1 MRKGLI
7 SGALRLFSIISCVLI
22 FVFSPSST
30 LSAAAQTATSSATNV
45 TSLSQSL
52 LSAVRKAQ
60 FNQVIDY
67 GPYDEACPGKNFCPS
82 PALPVANVP
91 NVDIA
96 VIQLDRNGGAI
107 GAANVLLSR
116 DYPQGQLVPI
126 DQSYGTSAVRWRRW
140 DIARWDG
147 GTYSSAN
154 GKQLTTKGWTDNPLL
169 TSADD
174 IVPGR
179 ESASYQ
185 FMSPYPASL
194 FKLLVAYRIM
204 RLVDAGSITLTQPY
218 LYAETRETR
227 SVQGWLEP
235 MIIYS
240 DNTSTRAL
248 VKLLHDMN
256 QVGAMNA
263 EFRDLGLDTLQINN
277 TDPATGGGWQPGQIH
292 MTALDTARLLWLIE
306 GASDNR
312 PLWRRPNG
320 QLVTSSELSSTSR
333 SYLKG
338 VLARQGFNEVLST
351 SNFCNAPN
359 TQPGIPA
366 PVPAEWIN
374 PSDGTV
380 TVDGIPYGQD
390 VRPCNATA
398 EVSFAH
404 KTGLTFNYGA
414 DAGIV
419 QSLPGKPYR
428 HYVIALIA
436 NLGYRY
442 TDPVFADRT
451 SLPCFDAVGGICY
464 TQRIPAVAKQ
474 IDSNIQ

>member
-1 MRKGLI
+1 MKKSLLFY
-7 SGALRLFSIISCVLI
+7 ALRLFVAVGCILMV
-22 FVFSPSST
+22 VFSPVAT
-30 LSAAAQTATSSATNV
+30 LSVAAQTATGSVTPTTN
-45 TSLSQSL
+45 LSKSL
-52 LSAVRKAQ
+52 LSAVQNAQ

-67 GPYDEACPGKNFCPS
+67 GPYGEACPGKNFCPS
-82 PALPVANVP
+82 PALPIANAP

-96 VIQLDRNGGAI
+96 VIQLDRNGGVLD
-107 GAANVLLSR
+107 AANVLLSR
-116 DYPQGQLVPI
+116 DYPNGQLVPI
-126 DQSYGTSAVRWRRW
+126 DQNYGTSSVRWRRW
-140 DIARWDG
+140 DIARSDG
-147 GTYSSAN
+147 GTFSSAN
-154 GKQLTTKGWTDNPLL
+154 GQQLSTKGWTNNPPL
-169 TSADD
+169 TNADD

-179 ESASYQ
+179 ENAPYQ

-194 FKLLVAYRIM
+194 FKLLIAYRVM
-204 RLVDAGSITLTQPY
+204 RLVDAGNISLAQSYFYPT
-218 LYAETRETR
+218 TRETR
-227 SVQGWLEP
+227 SIQGWLEP
-235 MIIYS
+235 MIAYS

-248 VKLLHDMN
+248 LKMLHDMN
-256 QVGAMNA
+256 QVGVMNA
-263 EFRDLGLDTLQINN
+263 EFKDLGLGTLQIND
-277 TDPATGGGWQPGQIH
+277 TDPATGDRWQPGQIH

-306 GASDNR
+306 GASDSR
-312 PLWRRPNG
+312 PLWRKPNG
-320 QLVTSSELSSTSR
+320 KFVTSSELSNGSR

-338 VLARQGFNEVLST
+338 LLARQGYNEVLST
-351 SNFCNAPN
+351 SNFCKAPN
-359 TQPGIPA
+359 TLPGIPA
-366 PVPAEWIN
+366 PVPDEWIN
-374 PSDGTV
+374 QTDGTV

-404 KTGLTFNYGA
+404 KTGLTFNYGS

-442 TDPVFADRT
+442 TDPVFAGRT
-451 SLPCFDAVGGICY
+451 SFPCFDAVGGICY